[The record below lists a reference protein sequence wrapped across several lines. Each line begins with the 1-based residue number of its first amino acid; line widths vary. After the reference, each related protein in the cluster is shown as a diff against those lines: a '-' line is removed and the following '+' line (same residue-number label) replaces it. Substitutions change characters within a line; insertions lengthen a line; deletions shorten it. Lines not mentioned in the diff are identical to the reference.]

1 MLEALRRGSQG
12 IVVKLLMAI
21 LILSFAVWGVADV
34 VTRIGHTALA
44 EVGDTEITPD
54 EYQRAFQTELNAISY
69 RAGRRITAEQ
79 ARAFGLDRQVMNR
92 LIGWAAVD
100 AEANKLKLALS
111 NEKLVEGLQ
120 RDPAFHGSDGK
131 YSRAALD
138 EIIRQLGLS
147 EAGFL
152 ALRRKEELRRQL
164 TTALTQAVVVPEAMV
179 ETTNAWREES
189 RTIAHFDIDADKI
202 VKVEAADEAKL
213 KATYESHKTELMT
226 PPLRKLAVMVLSM
239 EEMKKRM
246 SISDEEAKA
255 AYEAEKASYDVPE
268 KRRVQQISFPDKATA
283 EAALKAIEGG
293 KSFEDVAKEAGAK
306 DTDIDLGLI
315 TKAQLIDPKI
325 AEAAYALAKDGVSQ
339 PVEGRFTTALLRVT
353 AIEPGTAS
361 TFDQVRTKVLDK
373 LAGERAKIEIRKV
386 HGEVDDGRA
395 AGLPLKDIAA
405 QSKLQ
410 FLEVAAT
417 DRDGKA
423 PDGKAAL
430 EIPDAQRIVTAAF
443 AGQMGVEQDP
453 VDLSDGGLAW
463 VDVIGITPAAE
474 QAFDQVKEKVVTIY
488 EKTERD
494 RQIKELADKLVARL
508 AKGETMEQVAADA
521 GSAKVSTTQ
530 PIKRTTT
537 PQGLSRTAVAQAF
550 ALTKGA
556 AASAES
562 ANGSTRTV
570 LHVKDVIAAPAPS
583 KEQVARIS
591 KEIEGNLEND
601 AVAAYVTALQ
611 QQMGVSINQAEFDK
625 LRGANTP

>member
-239 EEMKKRM
+239 EEMKKR
-246 SISDEEAKA
+246 SEEHTS
-255 AYEAEKASYDVPE
+255 EL
-268 KRRVQQISFPDKATA
+268 Q
-283 EAALKAIEGG
+283 
-293 KSFEDVAKEAGAK
+293 
-306 DTDIDLGLI
+306 
-315 TKAQLIDPKI
+315 
-325 AEAAYALAKDGVSQ
+325 SQ
-339 PVEGRFTTALLRVT
+339 
-353 AIEPGTAS
+353 
-361 TFDQVRTKVLDK
+361 
-373 LAGERAKIEIRKV
+373 
-386 HGEVDDGRA
+386 
-395 AGLPLKDIAA
+395 
-405 QSKLQ
+405 
-410 FLEVAAT
+410 
-417 DRDGKA
+417 
-423 PDGKAAL
+423 
-430 EIPDAQRIVTAAF
+430 
-443 AGQMGVEQDP
+443 
-453 VDLSDGGLAW
+453 
-463 VDVIGITPAAE
+463 
-474 QAFDQVKEKVVTIY
+474 
-488 EKTERD
+488 
-494 RQIKELADKLVARL
+494 
-508 AKGETMEQVAADA
+508 
-521 GSAKVSTTQ
+521 
-530 PIKRTTT
+530 
-537 PQGLSRTAVAQAF
+537 
-550 ALTKGA
+550 
-556 AASAES
+556 
-562 ANGSTRTV
+562 
-570 LHVKDVIAAPAPS
+570 
-583 KEQVARIS
+583 
-591 KEIEGNLEND
+591 
-601 AVAAYVTALQ
+601 
-611 QQMGVSINQAEFDK
+611 
-625 LRGANTP
+625 